1 MWSKTSL
8 FQEGCSK
15 VPAQIQDRNRYS
27 ECKWPPP
34 RHAPSLA
41 QSIAIGSWT
50 NDNVETLRSTP
61 CCWSL
66 PENTTI
72 HHGFSSLKKRRKHRQ
87 RKKAWIQCSA
97 ETWGQ
102 GYLFTPVYAMIQ
114 NLPKFHVNVSW
125 HLFQDFDI
133 LWTSRCSRFPAH
145 LHQHP
150 HIPELRPGSWS
161 PCGSPLDPLI
171 PFALY
176 LKRGWLVKSW
186 CSDMK
191 LQYVQFNTKQ
201 IHGTFCHFEKIGLFG
216 LVEFLIFWF
225 NFKIFVDPHP
235 NRTRYLSPLRKSA
248 ISKTPCSGTQ
258 LISWPRLSS
267 SLDLNISLKKKWK
280 SHQGQDSPAS
290 GPACKEEY
298 GRVMNSA

>member
-1 MWSKTSL
+1 MWSK
-8 FQEGCSK
+8 
-15 VPAQIQDRNRYS
+15 PASFKKAVRKCLPKLKTETDTLS
-27 ECKWPPP
+27 ASDPHP
-34 RHAPSLA
+34 RHGPSLA

-133 LWTSRCSRFPAH
+133 LWTSRCWRFPAH

-150 HIPELRPGSWS
+150 PHPRTTTWQLITVWQSFGSTDTVRPVPQARLVGKVLVLRHETAICTIQHQTNSWYILPFWKNWS
-161 PCGSPLDPLI
+161 IWSGRIFDFLI
-171 PFALY
+171 QLQNFRWSTSQPNPVSQPFAQE
-176 LKRGWLVKSW
+176 
-186 CSDMK
+186 C
-191 LQYVQFNTKQ
+191 
-201 IHGTFCHFEKIGLFG
+201 
-216 LVEFLIFWF
+216 
-225 NFKIFVDPHP
+225 NFKNTLLWNPADKL
-235 NRTRYLSPLRKSA
+235 T
-248 ISKTPCSGTQ
+248 TP
-258 LISWPRLSS
+258 
-267 SLDLNISLKKKWK
+267 
-280 SHQGQDSPAS
+280 
-290 GPACKEEY
+290 
-298 GRVMNSA
+298 